1 MLPTKRIQLKNANED
16 HLNKYSPKEDDASED
31 YDDLD
36 NENNNQLKKQRKR
49 RTLSETSKRDFVCG
63 CGKKYV
69 SYPAIYLHV
78 QRKHNSEWPK
88 DTIIPEK
95 TIDQEK
101 VKRGRPKVNFV
112 LENNSCFSFV
122 ENYDYTTTNRNRS

>member
-1 MLPTKRIQLKNANED
+1 MLPTKRIQLNYPSED
-16 HLNKYSPKEDDASED
+16 YVNKYSPKEDDISED

-36 NENNNQLKKQRKR
+36 NEKTQLKKQRKR

-95 TIDQEK
+95 TNDQEK
-101 VKRGRPKVNFV
+101 VKRGRPKVKFI
-112 LENNSCFSFV
+112 LKNNSNCF
-122 ENYDYTTTNRNRS
+122 

>member
-1 MLPTKRIQLKNANED
+1 MLPTKRIQLNYANED
-16 HLNKYSPKEDDASED
+16 YINKFSPKDDENSEE
-31 YDDLD
+31 YDEFD
-36 NENNNQLKKQRKR
+36 NDNNNQLKKQRKR

-95 TIDQEK
+95 TNEQEK
-101 VKRGRPKVNFV
+101 VKRGRPKVIFI
-112 LENNSCFSFV
+112 LSWKEL
-122 ENYDYTTTNRNRS
+122 